1 MTTTDPEE
9 IARAQRRQ
17 IRAHRRIFTV
27 LLSFVVL
34 ALVFFWRDLF
44 ADTPLSRFGLLVLA
58 VILGLYLLWRRLTT
72 SPGRF
77 SARGR
82 EDGRGEG
89 WYWW

>member
-1 MTTTDPEE
+1 MSDSHD

-17 IRAHRRIFTV
+17 IRAHRRIFTIIM
-27 LLSFVVL
+27 SAAVL

-44 ADTPLSRFGLLVLA
+44 GESPMSRFGLIVLG
-58 VILGLYLLWRRLTT
+58 VIIFGVVIWRRLTT

-82 EDGRGEG
+82 EEGRGEG